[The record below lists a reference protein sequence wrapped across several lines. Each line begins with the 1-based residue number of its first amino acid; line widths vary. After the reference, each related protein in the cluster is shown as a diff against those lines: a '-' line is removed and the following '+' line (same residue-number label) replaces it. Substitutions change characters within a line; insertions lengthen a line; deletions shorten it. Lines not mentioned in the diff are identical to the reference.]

1 MFYEDLEC
9 CVYIADKLENPVAAN
24 RLINDIEKAI
34 ETRLPMA
41 DKFPVFNSSKDRKT
55 PYRYIRVKG
64 YVIYYVVLENKK
76 EKVMEVR
83 RLLHSSQK
91 GDNIL

>member
-1 MFYEDLEC
+1 MKLEFLPMFYEDLES
-9 CVYIADKLENPVAAN
+9 CVLYIADKLENPLAAN

-55 PYRYIRVKG
+55 PYRYIKVKG
-64 YVIYYVVLENKK
+64 
-76 EKVMEVR
+76 R
-83 RLLHSSQK
+83 CC
-91 GDNIL
+91 